1 MTAPQVKKIA
11 PEERIFSLVLAL
23 VASPR
28 GLTKDQLLSSVYGYS
43 IDYEHGKSNAS
54 LERKF
59 ERDKEQ
65 LRFLGLPID
74 VIETP
79 EESGNNQLL
88 RYRIS
93 KNNLQL
99 PENIRF
105 STEEL
110 ALLRSAALAWSE
122 TSLSSHSRQALMKL
136 ESMSSN
142 IDPRH
147 IGVAPKVFIQHPA
160 TEALYRA
167 IHAHNSVKFKYKKPE
182 NKESADRRVT
192 PYGLHR
198 ADTRW
203 HLVAFD
209 HDRNDWRT
217 FLLSRITSPVKLIAA
232 IDKVNRREEV
242 TDVIKRLERLQQSQ
256 VAKVFVKRGSIAH
269 ARLEPRSR
277 FSAKT
282 NIDVG
287 KNFETQNLHIETLD
301 FDALADELVA
311 YSGDILRIEPQK
323 LLLIFKEKLTHLL
336 QLHSRENAKNDLN
349 KSP

>member
-1 MTAPQVKKIA
+1 MTGSQVKKIA

-43 IDYEHGKSNAS
+43 IDYVHGKANSS

-65 LRFLGLPID
+65 LRFLGVPID

-105 STEEL
+105 SIEEL

-122 TSLSSHSRQALMKL
+122 TSLSAHSRQALMKL

-167 IHAHNSVKFKYKKPE
+167 IHGNNSVKFKYKKPQT
-182 NKESADRRVT
+182 KESEDRRVT
-192 PYGLHR
+192 PYRLHR

-209 HDRNDWRT
+209 HDRDDWRT

-232 IDKVNRREEV
+232 IDRVDRSEEV
-242 TDVIKRLERLQQSQ
+242 IEVIKSLERLQHKQI
-256 VAKVFVKRGSIAH
+256 ATVFVKKGSTAH
-269 ARLEPRSR
+269 SRLEPRAR
-277 FSAKT
+277 SADKT
-282 NIDVG
+282 NKDTEANV
-287 KNFETQNLHIETLD
+287 ETQPLYETQTLYIETLD
-301 FDALADELVA
+301 FDELADELVA
-311 YSGDILRIEPQK
+311 YAGDILQLEPQK
-323 LLLIFKEKLTHLL
+323 LFKIFKEKLLL
-336 QLHSRENAKNDLN
+336 ILQMHSTENTQK
-349 KSP
+349 